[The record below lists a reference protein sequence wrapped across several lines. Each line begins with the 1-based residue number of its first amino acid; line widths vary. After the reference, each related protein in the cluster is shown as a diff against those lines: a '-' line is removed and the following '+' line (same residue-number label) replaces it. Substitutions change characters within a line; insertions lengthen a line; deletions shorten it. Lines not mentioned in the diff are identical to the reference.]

1 MVKESWKGGQLF
13 EFGWTE
19 GKNECCENNVSK
31 SRDSKNSVNILENVQ
46 SSVIFLKALQ
56 LANKKIKLSFFAVC
70 NFLHNFWKR
79 QEL

>member
-46 SSVIFLKALQ
+46 SSVIFLKAL
-56 LANKKIKLSFFAVC
+56 
-70 NFLHNFWKR
+70 
-79 QEL
+79 

>member
-1 MVKESWKGGQLF
+1 MFRISEIRENWNSQGRHGERKLEGGQLF

-46 SSVIFLKALQ
+46 SSVIFLKAL
-56 LANKKIKLSFFAVC
+56 
-70 NFLHNFWKR
+70 
-79 QEL
+79 